1 MPDIEPEA
9 APDAVREPET
19 VREPVAVSEAERE
32 PETVPGA
39 VAEEAV
45 VPDAV
50 PEPEAGAVP
59 GAVPVA
65 GSRPPRRKLRAA
77 LRWTSAVLVF
87 AALGG
92 ATAYAVTQPER
103 TRIPG
108 LKTPDD
114 GRWTYPPY
122 SLPKLPEG
130 RPRPLA
136 DANLAGRHYADVRS
150 LLLPPPVGTEA
161 DPAVPGKEGWL
172 SPAAFVDLYDI
183 GDPDL
188 VENQVELL
196 RKDGLRHIAARS
208 WTTPDGTRTDI
219 YLLQFISVGYV
230 DSYTSNLEAL
240 RPRVAKDS
248 EPDKTVRFEAVK
260 AFGERPPYG
269 PTAARY
275 AYIYYGDT
283 VALVVQTR
291 KGSVAEVPFRQ
302 TVGLQA
308 QLLG

>member
-9 APDAVREPET
+9 APDAGREQVAVPEGGREPD
-19 VREPVAVSEAERE
+19 A
-32 PETVPGA
+32 VPGA
-39 VAEEAV
+39 AAEESV

-50 PEPEAGAVP
+50 PEAEAVPEAVPQP

-65 GSRPPRRKLRAA
+65 GPRPPRRKLRAA

-130 RPRPLA
+130 KPRPLA

-161 DPAVPGKEGWL
+161 DPAVPGEGGRL

-188 VENQVELL
+188 AEDQVELL
-196 RKDGLRHIAARS
+196 GKDGLRHIAARS

-240 RPRVAKDS
+240 RLRVAKDS

-275 AYIYYGDT
+275 AYVYFGDT